1 MELYQLRYFVEA
13 AHEANFTRAA
23 KLLNIAQPALSQQ
36 IGNLEK
42 ELGARLFIR
51 GRRETRLTAA
61 GESLLPRAQALLAD
75 AEAAR
80 AAVADVAELRA
91 GRLIVAAIPALGG
104 GWLPRHV
111 REFRQ
116 RYPQVEFR
124 LKEGRSDEVAEM
136 VERGHAD
143 LGFLQ
148 LPVDAARCDVRELFS
163 ERFQLA
169 VSADH
174 PLARQRTVKLARLKD
189 EAFVVYKG
197 RAREAAFDACRKA
210 GFEPSVACE
219 SEALDTIRE
228 LVAAG
233 LGVALLPALALSRP
247 TAGLT
252 ALELSGPRVTRT
264 LGWIHRRGLA
274 PATAAK
280 AFVGFFDSG
289 KEPA

>member
-36 IGNLEK
+36 MGNLEK

-61 GESLLPRAQALLAD
+61 GEGLLPRAQALLAD

-80 AAVADVAELRA
+80 AAVADVAELRS
-91 GRLIVAAIPALGG
+91 GRLIVAAIPALSG
-104 GWLPRHV
+104 GWLPRYV

-116 RYPQVEFR
+116 RHPRVEFR
-124 LKEGRSDEVAEM
+124 LKEGSSDEVAEM
-136 VERGHAD
+136 VERGQAD

-148 LPVDAARCDVRELFS
+148 LPVDAARCELRELFS

-169 VSADH
+169 VSTDH
-174 PLARQRTVKLARLKD
+174 PLARQQSVRLLRLKD

-197 RAREAAFDACRKA
+197 RAREAALDACRKL
-210 GFEPSVACE
+210 GFEPRVSCE
-219 SEALDTIRE
+219 SETLETIRA

-233 LGVALLPALALSRP
+233 LGVALLPALALSSARE
-247 TAGLT
+247 GLKV
-252 ALELSGPRVTRT
+252 LELSEPRVTRT
-264 LGWIHRRGLA
+264 LGWIHRKGLA
-274 PATAAK
+274 PAAAAK
-280 AFVGFFDSG
+280 AFVGFFDSV